1 MGDKRMQSFTA
12 GIIVL
17 AILALLNACGSNDG
31 TNTTTPTVPLTVS
44 ATYPAANAT
53 GVALNSAVTA
63 TFNSAMNPATIT
75 TSTFIVSSAGGQL
88 SGTVTLSGRTATFTP
103 AASLPANTQFTATI
117 TSDVRDLTGNSLQS
131 SYNWRFST
139 GSAVDTTPPA
149 AISTS
154 PANSATNV
162 ARNTDITVT
171 FNEPMAAASINGTTF
186 TLATTTAGTPVAGIV
201 TPSEAIASFVPTTP
215 LAASTS
221 YTATIS
227 NGAKDLA
234 GNFLPG
240 AFSFS
245 FTTGSGQD
253 VLPPAVLSSSPASNA
268 TGVSVATTVSV
279 TFSEAMNPATITPG
293 SFILASSAGTV
304 SGSVALNGDVATFT
318 PTALLTGNTVYTA
331 TITTSATDQA
341 GNHLTKIHTV
351 SFTTGPDSVPPVVLT
366 TVPANNA
373 TNVPRVNPTITATF
387 SKAMN
392 PATITSGAFTLTS
405 AALGAMAGNVTL
417 SGTTA
422 RFTPLTG
429 LPPNDIC
436 IATITTGATDLAGNH
451 LPANYIWSF
460 VTGP

>member
-341 GNHLTKIHTV
+341 GNHLTSIHTFN
-351 SFTTGPDSVPPVVLT
+351 FTTGPEPVILAT
-366 TVPANNA
+366 EPANNA
-373 TNVPRVNPTITATF
+373 TNIPWLSPTISATF

-392 PATITSGAFTLTS
+392 PASLTPTTFTVSCT
-405 AALGAMAGNVTL
+405 ALGARAGNVTS

-422 RFTPLTG
+422 QFIPLTG
-429 LPPNDIC
+429 LAPNSIC
-436 IATITTGATDLAGNH
+436 TATITTGAADLAGNH
-451 LPANYIWSF
+451 LLTNYSWSF
-460 VTGP
+460 ATGQ